1 MPPLPGELS
10 IGEEVGGGGDGGGG
24 DGGGGDGVKM
34 GQDLIPVEVRIGRV
48 CRFCLLHG

>member
-1 MPPLPGELS
+1 MPPSGLLIALVIQIPAVTALG
-10 IGEEVGGGGDGGGG
+10 GGGGGGDGM
-24 DGGGGDGVKM
+24 KM

>member
-10 IGEEVGGGGDGGGG
+10 IGEEVGGGG